1 MSNPFYKRIAAEEAF
16 LTPEIFRRYQ
26 QILSE
31 PDVDPGFASLW
42 GHFSKHAPV
51 LDRLL
56 DLGDQRLHDMDDSGI
71 SMQILSLTAP
81 GVQIFDADEAVALA
95 QSSNDIVAEAVR
107 KHPDRFAALA
117 AIAPQNPAEAAK
129 ELERGVRNLGLKGAI
144 VNSHTRGEYLDDE
157 KFWPIFEAAE
167 ALNAPVY
174 LHPTALPRSMVQP
187 FVERG
192 LEGAVYGFAAETG
205 LHILRII
212 FAGVFDRFPNLQ
224 MVAGHLGEG
233 LPFWLYRV
241 DFMHGRMIQTRRYGG
256 VKPLKRAPSDYLRE
270 NFHVT
275 TSGMA
280 WEPAI
285 RHAQCVLGVDRVLY
299 AMDYPYQF
307 VPDEVQ
313 VTDGLPCS
321 EADKKK
327 LYQLNAERVFS
338 LCE

>member
-1 MSNPFYKRIAAEEAF
+1 MPTPPYKRIATEEAF
-16 LTPEIFRRYQ
+16 LTQEIFKRYQ
-26 QILSE
+26 RLLNE

-56 DLGDQRLHDMDDSGI
+56 DLGDRRLGDMDDSEI
-71 SMQILSLTAP
+71 AMQILSLTAP
-81 GVQIFDADEAVALA
+81 GVQIFEADEAVALA
-95 QSSNDIVAEAVR
+95 RSSNDEVSEAVR
-107 KHPDRFAALA
+107 RHPDRFAALA
-117 AIAPQNPAEAAK
+117 AIAPQNPDDAAK

-144 VNSHTRGEYLDDE
+144 VNSHTRGEYLDNE

-167 ALNAPVY
+167 ALRVPIY
-174 LHPTALPRSMVQP
+174 LHPTALPPAMVKP

-212 FAGVFDRFPNLQ
+212 FAGVFDRFPNLR

-233 LPFWLYRV
+233 LPFWFYRV
-241 DFMHGRMIQTRRYGG
+241 DFMHGRMVQARRYAN
-256 VKPLKRAPSDYLRE
+256 VKPLKRRPSDYLRE

-280 WEPAI
+280 WEPPI
-285 RHAQCVLGVDRVLY
+285 SYAQCVLGVDRVLY

-307 VPDEVQ
+307 VPEEVQ